1 MLNNIAC
8 DVSIIQSEITNSLR
22 YRKKWS
28 MSGESLVSNPKT
40 IEMMKLGL
48 YNSSYYKYIHYV
60 QGFKVK
66 YKYHKKGNE
75 SYKREPSGT

>member
-1 MLNNIAC
+1 
-8 DVSIIQSEITNSLR
+8 
-22 YRKKWS
+22 

>member
-1 MLNNIAC
+1 
-8 DVSIIQSEITNSLR
+8 
-22 YRKKWS
+22 

-48 YNSSYYKYIHYV
+48 YNRSYYKYIHYV

-66 YKYHKKGNE
+66 YKYHKKGND